1 MQPEKICLQNGHLS
15 AIIFF
20 HMADGV
26 SQAYRLYF
34 GVDPNYDPD
43 YDPDPIQ
50 ISQVC
55 MKL

>member
-26 SQAYRLYF
+26 SQANRLYF
-34 GVDPNYDPD
+34 GVDPDYDPD

-55 MKL
+55 IKL